1 MFENRRDFVLALT
14 VECGIAYRDLFGKD
28 EAKDYLLSKNLPISI
43 VSAVMNG
50 LCQSRRIGH
59 AAPQQ

>member
-14 VECGIAYRDLFGKD
+14 VECGIAYRDLFSED
-28 EAKDYLLSKNLPISI
+28 EAREYMLSKNVPIWL
-43 VSAVMNG
+43 VSAVIDG

-59 AAPQQ
+59 TAPQQ